1 MKKVEHGKTFDRNA
15 ANPPAFEIFHNTVTE
30 GYPEHWHTAIEIIM
44 PTRGEY
50 EVVVG
55 KDSYNLKEGDIIMIN
70 SGVVHGMR
78 FVSQGERIV
87 MLVEPGCVENQEE
100 METIFLRLPAIYFKK
115 EDEEDPFYLFL
126 RSQNLHRPQRAFF
139 RVWPQGLFGC
149 QRAEYVRGNEAAG
162 IYRGCFKR
170 LPLYQCPL
178 HGESFS
184 RGSSCG
190 QRIFQVPLYQNFQA
204 VHEHD
209 IL

>member
-1 MKKVEHGKTFDRNA
+1 MTGMQQTRRV
-15 ANPPAFEIFHNTVTE
+15 EIFHNTVTE
-30 GYPEHWHTAIEIIM
+30 AIRSTGI
-44 PTRGEY
+44 PQLKLSCRPRGEY

-126 RSQNLHRPQRAFF
+126 RSQILELVR
-139 RVWPQGLFGC
+139 
-149 QRAEYVRGNEAAG
+149 EYDNEA
-162 IYRGCFKR
+162 
-170 LPLYQCPL
+170 Q
-178 HGESFS
+178 
-184 RGSSCG
+184 
-190 QRIFQVPLYQNFQA
+190 
-204 VHEHD
+204 
-209 IL
+209 

>member
-100 METIFLRLPAIYFKK
+100 METIFPAAFRPSTSKK
-115 EDEEDPFYLFL
+115 RMRKIPSICFYAAQILELVREYDNEGAVMTHRICTGLKELFSEFG
-126 RSQNLHRPQRAFF
+126 RKGFSDANAQNT
-139 RVWPQGLFGC
+139 FGAMK
-149 QRAEYVRGNEAAG
+149 QQEYIEAVLSA
-162 IYRGCFKR
+162 

-178 HGESFS
+178 HGDIFLS
-184 RGSSCG
+184 RK
-190 QRIFQVPLYQNFQA
+190 
-204 VHEHD
+204 
-209 IL
+209 